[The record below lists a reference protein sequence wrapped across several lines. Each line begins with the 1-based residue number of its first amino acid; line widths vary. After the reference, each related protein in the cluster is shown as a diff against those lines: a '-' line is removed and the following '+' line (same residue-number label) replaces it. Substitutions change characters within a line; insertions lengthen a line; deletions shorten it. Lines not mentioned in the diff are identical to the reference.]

1 METLSIHIPTNRN
14 KKNLEKCLLSIKKA
28 DKPKELKFNVCI
40 SDNSLDFSKIKLIK
54 KFKKNF
60 QINYKFSKKETNR
73 VTNMIESVNLSNFD
87 FIWLLGDDEVL
98 LKKSLIN
105 LNEIFSTKKEEID
118 FIFLNSSFI
127 KNNKNFLFNRK
138 IYKFYELIN
147 PKISY
152 DFMGAMFLGIFRRK
166 KWEKNKHFL
175 NNFKNGKIEFSK
187 LENTFPHLI
196 IFTKAFLFSN
206 IIASSKVYTN
216 NFIKNREWSYLW
228 PLVQS
233 IRIPEVLKNYR
244 NHGLPFYKYYMC
256 RNYSLRFFLPNVLKI
271 LLYKKLY
278 PISYFNLLKHTL
290 SNLIYPNFY
299 LSPFIF
305 LLNKLKKNYR

>member
-1 METLSIHIPTNRN
+1 MDSLSICIPTNRG
-14 KKNLEKCLLSIKKA
+14 KENLEKCLISIKNA
-28 DKPKELKFNVCI
+28 DKPKNFKFNVCI
-40 SDNSLDFSKIKLIK
+40 SDNSLDFSKIKLVK

-60 QINYKFSKKETNR
+60 QINYKFSQKKTNR
-73 VTNMIESVNLSNFD
+73 VTNMIESVNLSNYD
-87 FIWLLGDDEVL
+87 FIWLLGDDEIL
-98 LKKSLIN
+98 SKKSFIN
-105 LNEIFSTKKEEID
+105 LYKIFTNKKKEID

-127 KNNKNFLFNRK
+127 KDNQKFLSKKK
-138 IYKFYELIN
+138 IHKFHELID

-175 NNFKNGKIEFSK
+175 KNFKKGKIEFSK

-196 IFTKAFLFSN
+196 IFTKAFMFSN
-206 IIASSKVYTN
+206 VLISSKIYTN
-216 NFIKNREWSYLW
+216 NLIKNREWSYLW

-244 NHGLPFYKYYMC
+244 DHGLPFLNYFKC
-256 RNYSLRFFLPNVLKI
+256 RNHSLRFFLPNALKI
-271 LLYKKLY
+271 LVYKKIY
-278 PISYFNLLKHTL
+278 PISYFKLFKHTL

-299 LSPFIF
+299 LSPLIF
-305 LLNKLKKNYR
+305 LFSKFNKNL